1 MDFIKI
7 LRKQLAFSV
16 KLMKP
21 LPFHTPIPYPQTPRW
36 RRLHGI
42 KKGSAPAA
50 RALILIRYPHTN
62 SIYSYSRLRKARIQ
76 GALRP
81 VVVTRPT
88 STTSRGDQYC
98 LLLVTSTGS
107 IADQY
112 WSQSPS
118 SAASHNYLYTREV
131 RRTASELPPHAGQA
145 VGPDRYEEGQ
155 RAAAPRAVYVLSA

>member
-1 MDFIKI
+1 MLVNPFTGRQFVAPQHLCQRECKYRNILKLQRVDFIKI
-7 LRKQLAFSV
+7 LRKQLIFPV
-16 KLMKP
+16 ELTN
-21 LPFHTPIPYPQTPRW
+21 LYPFHTPILYPQTPRW

-88 STTSRGDQYC
+88 STTSRGDQY
-98 LLLVTSTGS
+98 
-107 IADQY
+107 

-118 SAASHNYLYTREV
+118 SEGRRSAVREK
-131 RRTASELPPHAGQA
+131 RI
-145 VGPDRYEEGQ
+145 
-155 RAAAPRAVYVLSA
+155 